1 MDALSFCG
9 LEFLPQHP
17 MFNGMNIE
25 TLKTMLENG
34 QDSLILR
41 FGLAQALLKAKAFD
55 EAIEHLLKALE
66 FDAEYSA
73 AFKLLAK
80 AYMQTGQNI
89 LAIDTYEKGIEIAER
104 KGDIQAAKEMKVFLK
119 RLNKD

>member
-1 MDALSFCG
+1 
-9 LEFLPQHP
+9 

-89 LAIDTYEKGIEIAER
+89 LAIETYEKGIEIAER

-119 RLNKD
+119 RLLKD